1 MLAVKAVGQSKIGG
15 NWSLVDHQGEVKT
28 RASFKGKYLLIYFGF
43 TFCPDVCP
51 VELKKMAHVVDRLD
65 KELKRP
71 DLIQPLFISLDPWRD
86 SVDQI
91 RTYVK
96 QFHPRLL
103 GLTGTPAQ
111 CEEIAKNFRVF
122 VDARNKER
130 EFEED
135 YVVDHS
141 IWVYML
147 DKEGKYADIF
157 GVDLDGDD
165 VVEKVK
171 SHLYSRNELKEPL
184 WRKIKN
190 FFTMED

>member
-1 MLAVKAVGQSKIGG
+1 M
-15 NWSLVDHQGEVKT
+15 
-28 RASFKGKYLLIYFGF
+28 
-43 TFCPDVCP
+43 
-51 VELKKMAHVVDRLD
+51 
-65 KELKRP
+65 
-71 DLIQPLFISLDPWRD
+71 IQPLFISLDPWRD

-96 QFHPRLL
+96 RMFPVCSWLTDLNHFVKFSVLEFHPRLI

-122 VDARNKER
+122 VDARNKSR

-171 SHLYSRNELKEPL
+171 SHLYMRNELREPIL
-184 WRKIKN
+184 RKIKKLIA
-190 FFTMED
+190 MEDD